1 MKKIILSLFVTL
13 LAFQANAQFGGY
25 DPVSMEEFFKL
36 NGSEGT
42 IEFEAS
48 IEDGYHLYS
57 TDIPKGGPVPLS
69 VKFHLIEG
77 AEVVGAITPGEGA
90 KQEYDDMF
98 GMDVSYFEGS
108 AVFTQKLK
116 MLGGAYKIE
125 GTVSYQSC
133 GKGQCF
139 QGRYDFTI
147 EGTADVVPE
156 ETKAAEAPVKSS
168 DKKID
173 EKKKEEPKAEN
184 KQPAKEVE
192 KKVDQEDV
200 KNAAPEKI
208 AEPQKSADADL
219 SSENIPVNAENSG
232 NETGVAES
240 KTETTKNT
248 DKNSKDYHWRN
259 VEKELNSFTDEEG
272 EDSSLWMLFILGFGG
287 GLIALLTPCV
297 WPIIP
302 MTVSFFLKRSKERSK
317 AIREAVIYG
326 ISIVVIYLALGLIV
340 TLVFG
345 AGALNALATNAVFN
359 IFFFLMLVVFGASF
373 LGGFEL
379 TLPSSWTNKVDEK
392 AGNTTGILSIFLM
405 AFTLVLVS
413 FSCTGPIIGFLLVSV
428 ADSGEILAPA
438 VGMFGFA
445 LALALPFTLFAI
457 FPSLIKQAPRSGGWM
472 NTIKVVL
479 GFVELAFA
487 LKFLSVA
494 DLAYGW
500 GILDRETF
508 LALWIVLFA
517 LLGLYLLK
525 IIRFPHDDPE
535 EKTTSIPGFFMGLV
549 SLAFAVYMIPGLWGA
564 PCKAVSAFAPPMKTQ
579 DFNLYVNDFKP
590 HVDDYDQA
598 LAMSRE
604 QKKPVLLD
612 FTGHGCVNC
621 REMELK
627 VWSDERVIDIMRDK
641 YIVASL
647 YVDEKAELDKPFKVE
662 VDDKKSGG
670 KKNIWISTVGEKWTY
685 LQNSKF
691 GASAQPFYVLVDGY
705 GDPIAA
711 SYSYDTDIDKFI
723 KFLEDGLKKYEEN
736 NSGK

>member
-1 MKKIILSLFVTL
+1 MKKLVLSLFVTL

-25 DPVSMEEFFKL
+25 DPVSMEEFFTL

-57 TDIPKGGPVPLS
+57 TDIPKGGPVPLN
-69 VKFHLIEG
+69 VKFHLVEG
-77 AEVVGAITPGEGA
+77 AEVIGTVTPGEGA

-98 GMDVSYFEGS
+98 SMDVSYFEGS

-133 GKGQCF
+133 GKGQCYM
-139 QGRYDFTI
+139 GRYDF
-147 EGTADVVPE
+147 ELSGTADVVTE
-156 ETKAAEAPVKSS
+156 EAKAAETPVKPA
-168 DKKID
+168 DKKTD
-173 EKKKEEPKAEN
+173 EKKKEAPKAEN
-184 KQPAKEVE
+184 KQPIKEVE
-192 KKVDQEDV
+192 KKVEQEDV
-200 KNAAPEKI
+200 KNAASEKS
-208 AEPQKSADADL
+208 AEPQKPADEKL
-219 SSENIPVNAENSG
+219 SAENLQVSVADSIK
-232 NETGVAES
+232 ETES
-240 KTETTKNT
+240 KAETQKSL
-248 DKNSKDYHWRN
+248 DKNSKEYHWRN
-259 VEKELNSFTDEEG
+259 VEKELNSFTEEEG
-272 EDSSLWMLFILGFGG
+272 NSSLWMLFVLGFGG

-326 ISIVVIYLALGLIV
+326 ISIIVIYLALGLIV

-525 IIRFPHDDPE
+525 VIRFPHDDPE
-535 EKTTSIPGFFMGLV
+535 DKTTSVPGFFMGLI
-549 SLAFAVYMIPGLWGA
+549 SIAFAIYMIPGLWGA
-564 PCKAVSAFAPPMKTQ
+564 PCKAISAFAPPMKTQ

-604 QKKPVLLD
+604 QNKPVLLD

-662 VDDKKSGG
+662 VDDKKNGS

-705 GDPIAA
+705 GDPVSA
-711 SYSYDTDIDKFI
+711 SYGYDTDIDKFI
-723 KFLEDGLKKYEEN
+723 KFLEDGLKKYEEKMN
-736 NSGK
+736 EEK

>member
-25 DPVSMEEFFKL
+25 DPVSMEESITVK
-36 NGSEGT
+36 GSEGT
-42 IEFEAS
+42 IRFEAS

-57 TDIPKGGPVPLS
+57 SDVPKGGPNPLS
-69 VKFHLIEG
+69 IKFHVLEG
-77 AEVVGAITPGEGA
+77 AELVGTVTPGEGA

-98 GMDVSYFEGS
+98 SMVVSYFEGS

-133 GKGQCF
+133 GKDKCYMGHYYF
-139 QGRYDFTI
+139 EFS
-147 EGTADVVPE
+147 GTADVAPE
-156 ETKAAEAPVKSS
+156 EMKAAGTPVKPS

-192 KKVDQEDV
+192 KKVEQEDV
-200 KNAAPEKI
+200 KNAVSEEDVESQ
-208 AEPQKSADADL
+208 EPTDSLPVSVEDD
-219 SSENIPVNAENSG
+219 SS

-240 KTETTKNT
+240 KAESKKNL
-248 DKNSKDYHWRN
+248 DKSSKEYHWRN
-259 VEKELNSFTDEEG
+259 VEKELNSFTDEEE

-647 YVDEKAELDKPFKVE
+647 YVDEKAELDEPFKVE
-662 VDDKKSGG
+662 VDDKKTGG
-670 KKNIWISTVGEKWTY
+670 KKNIRISTVGEKWTY

-711 SYSYDTDIDKFI
+711 PYSYDTDIDKFI
-723 KFLEDGLKKYEEN
+723 KFLEDGLKKYKEK